1 MKLSEERKQE
11 LEKIYQSYLNDTR
24 IMKMKEIP
32 MHRGSNCYIHSFK
45 VAKLAIKMASRHKKL
60 NLEVILH
67 ACILHDYYLYDWRKD
82 KSKKKKHGSRHPY
95 LAAQKAEEDFG
106 ISPDVKKAIASHMW
120 PINFKEFPSSEEAR
134 ILSLADKV
142 IATREFFTSRGQ
154 KQKKEEEY
162 LKNIAILFD

>member
-95 LAAQKAEEDFG
+95 LAAQKAEEDFA
-106 ISPDVKKAIASHMW
+106 IPLEVKKAISSHMW
-120 PINFKEFPSSEEAR
+120 PLNIKDFPSTEEAR
-134 ILSLADKV
+134 ILSYADKI
-142 IATREFFTSRGQ
+142 IATREFLTSKKH
-154 KQKKEEEY
+154 KQKKQEKY
-162 LKNIAILFD
+162 LKDIERLFD